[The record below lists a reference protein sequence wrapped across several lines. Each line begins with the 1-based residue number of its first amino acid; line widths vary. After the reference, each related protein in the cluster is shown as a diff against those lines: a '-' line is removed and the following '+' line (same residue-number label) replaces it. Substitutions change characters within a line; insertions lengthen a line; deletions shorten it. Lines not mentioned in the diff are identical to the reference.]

1 MKKWYQRD
9 YRPMLDGGNGEILEI
24 RASIEIN
31 APRERVWS
39 LLKPA
44 ENAALLIP
52 NVVRGFHIP
61 GTPEGIGEMQGFL
74 FLKEGKQHIAAI
86 EVLDE
91 VSSTYAITRLV
102 GDTDDAARSSI
113 FLSDVDNG
121 TRLEQRERF
130 TVPID
135 VDSARLE
142 RQYQQV
148 LNMTVDRVKVIA
160 EGTW

>member
-1 MKKWYQRD
+1 M
-9 YRPMLDGGNGEILEI
+9 
-24 RASIEIN
+24 
-31 APRERVWS
+31 
-39 LLKPA
+39 
-44 ENAALLIP
+44 
-52 NVVRGFHIP
+52 
-61 GTPEGIGEMQGFL
+61 
-74 FLKEGKQHIAAI
+74 
-86 EVLDE
+86 
-91 VSSTYAITRLV
+91 